1 MDDTPPKKNFISRQI
16 AKIGTL
22 SQRFRRAASGAYHSS
37 KKAVNDTGNAVSDGI
52 SHAGQ
57 KITST
62 AEDAGKLFTD
72 ATDLVDEKTL
82 KRVSQLAS
90 LGITASTFIPQ
101 VRAFVI
107 AFKLIGLGA
116 VLTSDL
122 KKGNSYG
129 RFVKEVQ
136 SYTDDA
142 LSLIQEK
149 YDRAGLSTIHDLDRV
164 KLAMIVPEESI
175 KELPDDLQKVA
186 HYNYLLMN
194 LMALHD
200 NGLAVPMHA
209 LDIVKKS
216 EAHAVTNYSVKDLE
230 DTRNEFETALTD
242 LLETEKTSRFDFTN
256 LLQNSALE
264 IIEFAAGYTKAK
276 DTLKKVFS
284 VVDGA
289 QGLYQ
294 AEKMEDGPN
303 YQEKINNFVEQ
314 SVEKLIKARAHFNAP
329 SSGPGT
335 NTTLQKPQI

>member
-16 AKIGTL
+16 AKIGSL
-22 SQRFRRAASGAYHSS
+22 SQRFRRAASGAYDTS
-37 KKAVNDTGNAVSDGI
+37 KKAVNDTGKAVSDGV
-52 SHAGQ
+52 SHAGK

-62 AEDAGKLFTD
+62 AEDAGKLVTD

-122 KKGNSYG
+122 KKGNSYD
-129 RFVKEVQ
+129 RFIKEVQ
-136 SYTDDA
+136 SYTDETM
-142 LSLIQEK
+142 SLIKEK
-149 YDRAGLSTIHDLDRV
+149 YARAGLSSIHDLDRV

-175 KELPDDLQKVA
+175 TELPEDLQKVA

-200 NGLAVPMHA
+200 NDLDIPVHA
-209 LDIVKKS
+209 LEIVKKS
-216 EAHAVTNYSVKDLE
+216 EEQAIADYSVKELE
-230 DTRNEFETALTD
+230 DSRNAFESALTG
-242 LLETEKTSRFDFTN
+242 LLDTEKNSRFDFTN

-264 IIEFAAGYTKAK
+264 IIEFAVGYTKAK

-294 AEKMEDGPN
+294 AEKMGDETD
-303 YQEKINNFVEQ
+303 YKEKINVFVED

-329 SSGPGT
+329 SGGPSSPAQT
-335 NTTLQKPQI
+335 PKI